1 MHKNGKFIPLLA
13 LGFTFFLSGCDYFA
27 DKHLVEEMKE
37 QQKEQETKINLLEK
51 QQKEQEAKIN
61 LLEKQQATIINTTKK
76 VTEVVGRVERK
87 QRLFDYTELDP
98 SQTHYFII
106 NNGNI
111 GLAGRIL
118 SIEPIDNGSVIHLD
132 LVNLLSIPVSNLAFN
147 MTWGTKKPSEA
158 KDLPRW
164 KQLLLNTKMDSTI
177 ELLPGAWTNVTL
189 TLKGVSPN
197 NLKYLKI
204 GIDME
209 NVIFDSIQPIN
220 DTKKGND
227 SNLLIVFYVQIMP
240 DDFVM
245 QLHRF

>member
-27 DKHLVEEMKE
+27 DKHLVEELKK

-61 LLEKQQATIINTTKK
+61 LLEKQEATVINTTQK
-76 VTEVVGRVERK
+76 VAEVVGRIERK

-98 SQTHYFII
+98 SQTRYFII

-111 GLAGRIL
+111 GLAGCIL
-118 SIEPIDNGSVIHLD
+118 SIEPIDDGSVIHLD

-177 ELLPGAWTNVTL
+177 ELLPGTWTNVTL

-204 GIDME
+204 GINME

-220 DTKKGND
+220 DTKKK
-227 SNLLIVFYVQIMP
+227 P
-240 DDFVM
+240 KK
-245 QLHRF
+245 

>member
-1 MHKNGKFIPLLA
+1 
-13 LGFTFFLSGCDYFA
+13 FTFFLSGCDYFA
-27 DKHLVEEMKE
+27 DKHLVEELKK

-61 LLEKQQATIINTTKK
+61 LLEKQQTTVINTTQK
-76 VTEVVGRVERK
+76 VAEVVGRVERK

-98 SQTHYFII
+98 SQTRYFII

-118 SIEPIDNGSVIHLD
+118 SIEPIDDGSVIHLD

-177 ELLPGAWTNVTL
+177 ELLPGTWTNVTL

-204 GIDME
+204 GINME

-220 DTKKGND
+220 DTKKK
-227 SNLLIVFYVQIMP
+227 P
-240 DDFVM
+240 KK
-245 QLHRF
+245 

>member
-27 DKHLVEEMKE
+27 DKHLVEELKK

-61 LLEKQQATIINTTKK
+61 LLEKQQTTIINTTQK
-76 VTEVVGRVERK
+76 VAEVVGRVERK

-98 SQTHYFII
+98 SQTRYFII

-118 SIEPIDNGSVIHLD
+118 SIEPIDDGSVIHLD

-177 ELLPGAWTNVTL
+177 ELLPGTWTNVTL

-204 GIDME
+204 GINME
-209 NVIFDSIQPIN
+209 NVIFDIIQPIN
-220 DTKKGND
+220 DTKKK
-227 SNLLIVFYVQIMP
+227 P
-240 DDFVM
+240 KK
-245 QLHRF
+245 

>member
-1 MHKNGKFIPLLA
+1 
-13 LGFTFFLSGCDYFA
+13 DYFA
-27 DKHLVEEMKE
+27 DKHLVEELKK

-61 LLEKQQATIINTTKK
+61 LLEKQQDIVINTTQK
-76 VTEVVGRVERK
+76 VAEVVGRVERK

-98 SQTHYFII
+98 SQTRYFII

-118 SIEPIDNGSVIHLD
+118 SIEPIDDGSVIHLD

-177 ELLPGAWTNVTL
+177 ELLPGTWTNVTL

-204 GIDME
+204 GINME

-220 DTKKGND
+220 DTKKK
-227 SNLLIVFYVQIMP
+227 P
-240 DDFVM
+240 KK
-245 QLHRF
+245 

>member
-13 LGFTFFLSGCDYFA
+13 LGFTLFLSGCDYFA
-27 DKHLVEEMKE
+27 DKHLVEELKK

-61 LLEKQQATIINTTKK
+61 LLEKQQTTIINTTQK
-76 VTEVVGRVERK
+76 VAEVVGRVERK

-98 SQTHYFII
+98 SQTRYFII

-118 SIEPIDNGSVIHLD
+118 SIEPIDDGSVIHLD

-177 ELLPGAWTNVTL
+177 ELLPGTWTNVTL

-204 GIDME
+204 GINME

-220 DTKKGND
+220 DTKKKPKKNN
-227 SNLLIVFYVQIMP
+227 S
-240 DDFVM
+240 
-245 QLHRF
+245 H

>member
-27 DKHLVEEMKE
+27 DKHLVEELKK

-61 LLEKQQATIINTTKK
+61 LLEKQQTTIINTTQK
-76 VTEVVGRVERK
+76 VAEVVGRVERK

-98 SQTHYFII
+98 SQTRYFII

-118 SIEPIDNGSVIHLD
+118 SIEPIDDGSVIHLD

-177 ELLPGAWTNVTL
+177 ELLPGTWTNVTL

-204 GIDME
+204 GINME

-220 DTKKGND
+220 DTKKK
-227 SNLLIVFYVQIMP
+227 LKK
-240 DDFVM
+240 
-245 QLHRF
+245 

>member
-27 DKHLVEEMKE
+27 DKHLVEELKK

-61 LLEKQQATIINTTKK
+61 LLEKQQATVINTTQK
-76 VTEVVGRVERK
+76 VAEVVGRIERK

-98 SQTHYFII
+98 SQTRYFII

-118 SIEPIDNGSVIHLD
+118 SIEPIDDGSVIHLD

-177 ELLPGAWTNVTL
+177 ELLPGTWTNVTL

-204 GIDME
+204 GINME
-209 NVIFDSIQPIN
+209 NVIFGSIQPIN
-220 DTKKGND
+220 DTKKK
-227 SNLLIVFYVQIMP
+227 P
-240 DDFVM
+240 KK
-245 QLHRF
+245 

>member
-1 MHKNGKFIPLLA
+1 MHKNRKFIPLLA

-27 DKHLVEEMKE
+27 DKHLVEELKK

-61 LLEKQQATIINTTKK
+61 LLEKQQTTIINTTQK
-76 VTEVVGRVERK
+76 VAEVVGRVERK

-98 SQTHYFII
+98 SQTRYFII

-118 SIEPIDNGSVIHLD
+118 SIEPIDDGSVIHLD

-177 ELLPGAWTNVTL
+177 ELLPGTWTNVTL

-204 GIDME
+204 GINME

-220 DTKKGND
+220 DTKKK
-227 SNLLIVFYVQIMP
+227 P
-240 DDFVM
+240 KK
-245 QLHRF
+245 

>member
-1 MHKNGKFIPLLA
+1 MLA

-27 DKHLVEEMKE
+27 DKHLVEELKK

-61 LLEKQQATIINTTKK
+61 LLEKQQTTIINTTQK
-76 VTEVVGRVERK
+76 VAEVVGRVERK

-98 SQTHYFII
+98 SQTRYFII

-118 SIEPIDNGSVIHLD
+118 SIEPIDDGSVIHLD

-177 ELLPGAWTNVTL
+177 ELLPGTWTNVTL

-204 GIDME
+204 GINME
-209 NVIFDSIQPIN
+209 NV
-220 DTKKGND
+220 
-227 SNLLIVFYVQIMP
+227 
-240 DDFVM
+240 
-245 QLHRF
+245 

>member
-1 MHKNGKFIPLLA
+1 MLA

-27 DKHLVEEMKE
+27 DKHLVEELKK

-61 LLEKQQATIINTTKK
+61 LLEKQQTTIINTTQK
-76 VTEVVGRVERK
+76 VAEVVGRVERK

-98 SQTHYFII
+98 SQTRYFII

-118 SIEPIDNGSVIHLD
+118 SIEPIDDGSVIHLD

-177 ELLPGAWTNVTL
+177 KLLPGTWTNVTL

-204 GIDME
+204 GINME

-220 DTKKGND
+220 DTKKK
-227 SNLLIVFYVQIMP
+227 P
-240 DDFVM
+240 KK
-245 QLHRF
+245 

>member
-1 MHKNGKFIPLLA
+1 MHKNGKFILLLA

-27 DKHLVEEMKE
+27 DKHLVEELKK

-61 LLEKQQATIINTTKK
+61 LLEKQQDIVINTTQK
-76 VTEVVGRVERK
+76 VAEVVGRVERK

-98 SQTHYFII
+98 SQTRYFII

-118 SIEPIDNGSVIHLD
+118 SIEPIDDGSVIHLD

-177 ELLPGAWTNVTL
+177 ELLPGTWTNVTL

-204 GIDME
+204 GINME

-220 DTKKGND
+220 DTKKK
-227 SNLLIVFYVQIMP
+227 P
-240 DDFVM
+240 KK
-245 QLHRF
+245 

>member
-27 DKHLVEEMKE
+27 DKHLVEELKK

-61 LLEKQQATIINTTKK
+61 LLEKQQTTVINTTQKIA
-76 VTEVVGRVERK
+76 EVVGRVERK

-98 SQTHYFII
+98 SQTRYFII

-118 SIEPIDNGSVIHLD
+118 SIEPIDDGSVIHLD

-177 ELLPGAWTNVTL
+177 ELLPGTWTNVTL

-204 GIDME
+204 GINME

-220 DTKKGND
+220 DTKKK
-227 SNLLIVFYVQIMP
+227 P
-240 DDFVM
+240 KK
-245 QLHRF
+245 

>member
-61 LLEKQQATIINTTKK
+61 LLEKQQATIINTTQK

-220 DTKKGND
+220 DTKKKPKKIIAID
-227 SNLLIVFYVQIMP
+227 TIILEKEITHS
-240 DDFVM
+240 
-245 QLHRF
+245 

>member
-27 DKHLVEEMKE
+27 DKHLVEELKK

-61 LLEKQQATIINTTKK
+61 LLEKQQTTIINTTQK
-76 VTEVVGRVERK
+76 VAEVVGCVERK

-98 SQTHYFII
+98 SQTRYFII

-118 SIEPIDNGSVIHLD
+118 SIEPIDDGSVIHLD

-177 ELLPGAWTNVTL
+177 ELLPGTWTNVTL

-204 GIDME
+204 GINME

-220 DTKKGND
+220 DTKKK
-227 SNLLIVFYVQIMP
+227 P
-240 DDFVM
+240 KK
-245 QLHRF
+245 

>member
-27 DKHLVEEMKE
+27 DKHLVEELKK

-61 LLEKQQATIINTTKK
+61 LLEKQQTTLINTTQK
-76 VTEVVGRVERK
+76 VAEVVGRVERK

-98 SQTHYFII
+98 SQTRYFII

-118 SIEPIDNGSVIHLD
+118 SIEPIDDGSVIHLD

-164 KQLLLNTKMDSTI
+164 RQLLLNTKMDSTI
-177 ELLPGAWTNVTL
+177 ELLPGTWTNVTL

-204 GIDME
+204 GINME

-220 DTKKGND
+220 DTKKEAQKIIAID
-227 SNLLIVFYVQIMP
+227 TTILEKESIYP
-240 DDFVM
+240 
-245 QLHRF
+245 

>member
-27 DKHLVEEMKE
+27 DKHLVEELKK

-61 LLEKQQATIINTTKK
+61 LLEKQQTTIINTTQK
-76 VTEVVGRVERK
+76 VAEVVGRVERK

-98 SQTHYFII
+98 SQTRYFII

-118 SIEPIDNGSVIHLD
+118 SIEPIDDGSVIHLD

-177 ELLPGAWTNVTL
+177 ELLPGTWTNVTL

-204 GIDME
+204 GINME
-209 NVIFDSIQPIN
+209 NVIFD
-220 DTKKGND
+220 
-227 SNLLIVFYVQIMP
+227 
-240 DDFVM
+240 
-245 QLHRF
+245 

>member
-27 DKHLVEEMKE
+27 DKHLVEELKK

-61 LLEKQQATIINTTKK
+61 LLEKQQATVINTTQK
-76 VTEVVGRVERK
+76 VAEVVGRIGRK

-98 SQTHYFII
+98 SQTRYFII

-118 SIEPIDNGSVIHLD
+118 SIEPIDDGSVIHLD

-177 ELLPGAWTNVTL
+177 ELLPGTWTNVTL

-204 GIDME
+204 GINME

-220 DTKKGND
+220 DTKKK
-227 SNLLIVFYVQIMP
+227 P
-240 DDFVM
+240 KK
-245 QLHRF
+245 

>member
-1 MHKNGKFIPLLA
+1 
-13 LGFTFFLSGCDYFA
+13 TFFLSGCDYFA
-27 DKHLVEEMKE
+27 DKHLVEELKK

-61 LLEKQQATIINTTKK
+61 LLEKQEATVINTTQK
-76 VTEVVGRVERK
+76 VAEVVGRIERK

-98 SQTHYFII
+98 SQTRYFII

-118 SIEPIDNGSVIHLD
+118 SIEPIDDGSVIHLD

-177 ELLPGAWTNVTL
+177 ELLPGTWTNVTL

-204 GIDME
+204 GINME

-220 DTKKGND
+220 DTKKK
-227 SNLLIVFYVQIMP
+227 P
-240 DDFVM
+240 KK
-245 QLHRF
+245 

>member
-27 DKHLVEEMKE
+27 DKHLVEELKK

-61 LLEKQQATIINTTKK
+61 FLEKQQATVINTTQK
-76 VTEVVGRVERK
+76 VAEVVGRIERK

-98 SQTHYFII
+98 SQTRYFII

-118 SIEPIDNGSVIHLD
+118 SIEPIDDGSVIHLD

-177 ELLPGAWTNVTL
+177 ELLPGTWTNVTL

-204 GIDME
+204 GINME

-220 DTKKGND
+220 DTKKK
-227 SNLLIVFYVQIMP
+227 P
-240 DDFVM
+240 KK
-245 QLHRF
+245 

>member
-1 MHKNGKFIPLLA
+1 MHKNGKFISLLA

-27 DKHLVEEMKE
+27 DKHLVEELK
-37 QQKEQETKINLLEK
+37 K

-61 LLEKQQATIINTTKK
+61 LLEKQQTTLINATQK
-76 VTEVVGRVERK
+76 VAEVVGRIERK
-87 QRLFDYTELDP
+87 QQLFDYTELDP

-118 SIEPIDNGSVIHLD
+118 SIEPIDDGSVIHLD

-147 MTWGTKKPSEA
+147 MTWGAKKPSVA
-158 KDLPRW
+158 KNLPRW
-164 KQLLLNTKMDSTI
+164 RQLLLSTEMDSTI
-177 ELLPGAWTNVTL
+177 ELLPGTWTNVTL

-204 GIDME
+204 GINMK
-209 NVIFDSIQPIN
+209 NVIFDSIKPIT
-220 DTKKGND
+220 DTKKK
-227 SNLLIVFYVQIMP
+227 SKK
-240 DDFVM
+240 
-245 QLHRF
+245 

>member
-27 DKHLVEEMKE
+27 DKHLVEELKK

-61 LLEKQQATIINTTKK
+61 LLEKQQTTLINTTQK
-76 VTEVVGRVERK
+76 VAEVVGRVERK

-98 SQTHYFII
+98 SQTRYFII

-118 SIEPIDNGSVIHLD
+118 SIEPIDDGSVIHLD

-164 KQLLLNTKMDSTI
+164 RQLLLNTKMDSTI
-177 ELLPGAWTNVTL
+177 ELLPGTWTNVTL

-197 NLKYLKI
+197 NLKHLKI
-204 GIDME
+204 GINME

-220 DTKKGND
+220 DTKKK
-227 SNLLIVFYVQIMP
+227 P
-240 DDFVM
+240 KK
-245 QLHRF
+245 

>member
-1 MHKNGKFIPLLA
+1 
-13 LGFTFFLSGCDYFA
+13 FA
-27 DKHLVEEMKE
+27 DKHLVEELKK

-61 LLEKQQATIINTTKK
+61 LLEKQQDIVINTTQK
-76 VTEVVGRVERK
+76 VAEVVGRVERK

-98 SQTHYFII
+98 SQTRYFII

-118 SIEPIDNGSVIHLD
+118 SIEPIDDGSVIHLD

-177 ELLPGAWTNVTL
+177 ELLPGTWTNVTL

-204 GIDME
+204 GINME

-220 DTKKGND
+220 DTKKK
-227 SNLLIVFYVQIMP
+227 P
-240 DDFVM
+240 KK
-245 QLHRF
+245 

>member
-1 MHKNGKFIPLLA
+1 MYKNGKFIPLLA

-27 DKHLVEEMKE
+27 DKHLVEELKK
-37 QQKEQETKINLLEK
+37 QK
-51 QQKEQEAKIN
+51 KEQEAKIN
-61 LLEKQQATIINTTKK
+61 LLEKQQKEQEVKINLLEKQQTTVISTTQKIA
-76 VTEVVGRVERK
+76 EVVGRVERK

-158 KDLPRW
+158 KNLPRW
-164 KQLLLNTKMDSTI
+164 RQLLLNTKMDSTI

-189 TLKGVSPN
+189 TLKGVAPN

-220 DTKKGND
+220 DTKKK
-227 SNLLIVFYVQIMP
+227 P
-240 DDFVM
+240 KK
-245 QLHRF
+245 

>member
-27 DKHLVEEMKE
+27 DKHLVEELKK

-61 LLEKQQATIINTTKK
+61 LLEKQQATVINTTQK
-76 VTEVVGRVERK
+76 VAEVVGRIERK

-98 SQTHYFII
+98 SQTRYFII

-118 SIEPIDNGSVIHLD
+118 SIEPIDDGSVIHLD

-177 ELLPGAWTNVTL
+177 ELLPGTWTNVTL

-204 GIDME
+204 GINME

-220 DTKKGND
+220 DKKKK
-227 SNLLIVFYVQIMP
+227 P
-240 DDFVM
+240 KK
-245 QLHRF
+245 

>member
-27 DKHLVEEMKE
+27 DKHLVEELKK

-61 LLEKQQATIINTTKK
+61 LLEKQQTTVINTTQK
-76 VTEVVGRVERK
+76 VAEVVGRVERK

-98 SQTHYFII
+98 SQTRYFII

-118 SIEPIDNGSVIHLD
+118 SIEPIDDGSVIHLD

-177 ELLPGAWTNVTL
+177 ELLPGTWANVTL

-204 GIDME
+204 GINME

-220 DTKKGND
+220 DTKKKPKKIIAID
-227 SNLLIVFYVQIMP
+227 TTILEKESTYP
-240 DDFVM
+240 
-245 QLHRF
+245 

>member
-1 MHKNGKFIPLLA
+1 M
-13 LGFTFFLSGCDYFA
+13 GFTFFLSGCDYFA
-27 DKHLVEEMKE
+27 DKHLVEELKK

-61 LLEKQQATIINTTKK
+61 LLEKQQTTLINTTQK
-76 VTEVVGRVERK
+76 VAEVVGRVERK

-98 SQTHYFII
+98 SQTRYFII

-118 SIEPIDNGSVIHLD
+118 SIEPIDDGSVIHLD

-164 KQLLLNTKMDSTI
+164 RQLLLNTKMDSTI
-177 ELLPGAWTNVTL
+177 ELLPGTWTNVTL

-204 GIDME
+204 GINME

-220 DTKKGND
+220 DTKKK
-227 SNLLIVFYVQIMP
+227 P
-240 DDFVM
+240 KK
-245 QLHRF
+245 

>member
-27 DKHLVEEMKE
+27 DKHLVEELKK

-61 LLEKQQATIINTTKK
+61 LLEKQQTTVINTTQK
-76 VTEVVGRVERK
+76 VAEVVGRIERK

-98 SQTHYFII
+98 SQTRYFII

-118 SIEPIDNGSVIHLD
+118 SIEPIDDGSVIHLD

-158 KDLPRW
+158 KALPRW

-177 ELLPGAWTNVTL
+177 ELLPGTWTNVTL

-204 GIDME
+204 GINME

-220 DTKKGND
+220 DTKKK
-227 SNLLIVFYVQIMP
+227 P
-240 DDFVM
+240 KK
-245 QLHRF
+245 

>member
-1 MHKNGKFIPLLA
+1 HKNGKFIPLLA

-27 DKHLVEEMKE
+27 DKHLVEELKK

-61 LLEKQQATIINTTKK
+61 LLEKQQATVINTTQK
-76 VTEVVGRVERK
+76 VAEVVGRIERK

-98 SQTHYFII
+98 SQTRYFII

-118 SIEPIDNGSVIHLD
+118 SIEPIDDGSVIHLD

-177 ELLPGAWTNVTL
+177 ELLPGTWTNVTL

-204 GIDME
+204 GINME

-220 DTKKGND
+220 DTKKK
-227 SNLLIVFYVQIMP
+227 P
-240 DDFVM
+240 KK
-245 QLHRF
+245 

>member
-27 DKHLVEEMKE
+27 DKHLVEELKK

-61 LLEKQQATIINTTKK
+61 LLEKQQATVINTTQK
-76 VTEVVGRVERK
+76 VAEVVGRIERK

-98 SQTHYFII
+98 SQTRYFII

-118 SIEPIDNGSVIHLD
+118 SIEPIDDGSVIHLD

-177 ELLPGAWTNVTL
+177 ELLPGHGQT
-189 TLKGVSPN
+189 S
-197 NLKYLKI
+197 
-204 GIDME
+204 
-209 NVIFDSIQPIN
+209 
-220 DTKKGND
+220 
-227 SNLLIVFYVQIMP
+227 
-240 DDFVM
+240 
-245 QLHRF
+245 R

>member
-1 MHKNGKFIPLLA
+1 MENLSPLLA

-27 DKHLVEEMKE
+27 DKHLVEELKK

-61 LLEKQQATIINTTKK
+61 LLEKQQATVINTTQK
-76 VTEVVGRVERK
+76 VAEVVGRVERK

-98 SQTHYFII
+98 SQTRYFII

-118 SIEPIDNGSVIHLD
+118 SIEPIDDGSVIHLD

-177 ELLPGAWTNVTL
+177 ELLPGTWTNVTL

-204 GIDME
+204 GINME

-220 DTKKGND
+220 DTKKK
-227 SNLLIVFYVQIMP
+227 P
-240 DDFVM
+240 KK
-245 QLHRF
+245 

>member
-27 DKHLVEEMKE
+27 DKHLVEELKK

-61 LLEKQQATIINTTKK
+61 LLEKQQATVINTTQK
-76 VTEVVGRVERK
+76 VAEVVGRIERK

-98 SQTHYFII
+98 SQTRYFII

-118 SIEPIDNGSVIHLD
+118 SIEPIDDGSVIHLD

-177 ELLPGAWTNVTL
+177 ELLPGTWTNVTL

-197 NLKYLKI
+197 NLKYL
-204 GIDME
+204 
-209 NVIFDSIQPIN
+209 
-220 DTKKGND
+220 
-227 SNLLIVFYVQIMP
+227 
-240 DDFVM
+240 
-245 QLHRF
+245 

>member
-27 DKHLVEEMKE
+27 DKHLVEELKK

-51 QQKEQEAKIN
+51 QQKEQETKIN
-61 LLEKQQATIINTTKK
+61 LLEKQQATVINTTQK
-76 VTEVVGRVERK
+76 VAEVVGRIERK

-98 SQTHYFII
+98 SQTRYFII

-118 SIEPIDNGSVIHLD
+118 SIEPIDDGSVIHLN

-177 ELLPGAWTNVTL
+177 ELLPGTWTNVTL

-204 GIDME
+204 GINME

-220 DTKKGND
+220 DTKKK
-227 SNLLIVFYVQIMP
+227 P
-240 DDFVM
+240 KK
-245 QLHRF
+245 

>member
-27 DKHLVEEMKE
+27 DKHLVEELKK

-61 LLEKQQATIINTTKK
+61 LLEKQQTTIINTTQK
-76 VTEVVGRVERK
+76 VAEVVGRVERK

-98 SQTHYFII
+98 SQTRYFII

-118 SIEPIDNGSVIHLD
+118 SIEPIDDGSVIHLD

-177 ELLPGAWTNVTL
+177 ELLPGTWTNVTL

-204 GIDME
+204 GINME

-220 DTKKGND
+220 DTKKKPKKIIAID
-227 SNLLIVFYVQIMP
+227 TTILEKESTYP
-240 DDFVM
+240 
-245 QLHRF
+245 

>member
-51 QQKEQEAKIN
+51 QQKEQEAKID

-220 DTKKGND
+220 GTKKK
-227 SNLLIVFYVQIMP
+227 P
-240 DDFVM
+240 KK
-245 QLHRF
+245 

>member
-27 DKHLVEEMKE
+27 DKHLVEELKK

-51 QQKEQEAKIN
+51 QQKEQEAKMN
-61 LLEKQQATIINTTKK
+61 LLEKQQATVFNTTQK
-76 VTEVVGRVERK
+76 VAEVVGRIERK

-98 SQTHYFII
+98 SQTRYFII

-118 SIEPIDNGSVIHLD
+118 SIEPIDDGSVIHLD

-177 ELLPGAWTNVTL
+177 ELLPGTWTNVTL
-189 TLKGVSPN
+189 TLKGVSP
-197 NLKYLKI
+197 
-204 GIDME
+204 
-209 NVIFDSIQPIN
+209 
-220 DTKKGND
+220 
-227 SNLLIVFYVQIMP
+227 
-240 DDFVM
+240 
-245 QLHRF
+245 

>member
-1 MHKNGKFIPLLA
+1 
-13 LGFTFFLSGCDYFA
+13 DYFA
-27 DKHLVEEMKE
+27 DKHLVEELKK

-61 LLEKQQATIINTTKK
+61 LLEKQQTTIINTTQK
-76 VTEVVGRVERK
+76 VAEVVGRVERK

-98 SQTHYFII
+98 SQTRYFII

-118 SIEPIDNGSVIHLD
+118 SIEPIDDGSVIHLD

-177 ELLPGAWTNVTL
+177 ELLPGTWTNVTL

-204 GIDME
+204 GINME

-220 DTKKGND
+220 DTKKK
-227 SNLLIVFYVQIMP
+227 P
-240 DDFVM
+240 KK
-245 QLHRF
+245 

>member
-1 MHKNGKFIPLLA
+1 
-13 LGFTFFLSGCDYFA
+13 SGCDYFA
-27 DKHLVEEMKE
+27 DKHLVEELKK

-61 LLEKQQATIINTTKK
+61 LLEKQQTTIINTTQK
-76 VTEVVGRVERK
+76 VAEVVGRVERK

-98 SQTHYFII
+98 SQTRYFII

-118 SIEPIDNGSVIHLD
+118 SIEPIDDGSVIHLD

-177 ELLPGAWTNVTL
+177 ELLPGTWTNVTL

-204 GIDME
+204 GINME

-220 DTKKGND
+220 DTKKK
-227 SNLLIVFYVQIMP
+227 P
-240 DDFVM
+240 KK
-245 QLHRF
+245 